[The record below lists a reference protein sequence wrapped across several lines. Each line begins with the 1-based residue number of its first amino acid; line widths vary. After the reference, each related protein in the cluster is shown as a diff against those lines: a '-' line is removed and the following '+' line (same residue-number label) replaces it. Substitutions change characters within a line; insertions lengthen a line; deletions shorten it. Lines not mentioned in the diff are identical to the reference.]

1 MCDDNSTGVSRER
14 ARALLVRISDRDL
27 NVERREV
34 SGVPRADRSA
44 AKNQCPHDAAIMA
57 VASAGL
63 AAECNA
69 LPIPSATLHA
79 IPAVLGDT
87 CAMLRRGLAPA
98 TLVVGVMVVT
108 WLVSDVGAV
117 DIVRFLAYEIGF
129 VALPGAALLWGLRGR
144 SWGFLLTIA
153 LGWPLGQTLE
163 ILAYSTTAATG
174 LRGLF
179 LLYPVVVIAA
189 SAPFIWRRRHIG
201 QPRSNDDALSS
212 LLMWTAAA
220 VLSLGLIYLALM
232 FLPTVP
238 LPSTTGS
245 VAYNPD
251 YAYFL
256 GLIAE
261 VAHHWPATSPG
272 LSGEPLH
279 YQWFVFIH
287 MAAINQVTNIP
298 IPTIAFRLDYVP
310 TIIVLGC
317 QLLAVGRFLGKSAWT
332 GVLATAV
339 FLLLGPLDL
348 TTDVGGSTPFFDLV
362 SNHLLASWTFP
373 YGLTFFLALIYC
385 IDERLRA
392 ATWRTARDLSSWVL
406 IGLLMIGGSGA
417 KGTILPVIIAG
428 LGLYFVL
435 AFVVRRSIPVA
446 ALVTLALSL
455 VIFAVTF
462 SVVYGGGV
470 PGTNIQPLASLART
484 APVIVASEL
493 TSPKLRAVALPFAY
507 VAGLA
512 GMLLPLAGILY
523 FLRRHR
529 LREISPFAL
538 CLCLLAAGLLI
549 ANVVHQVGYSEL
561 YFQDTGYVAGCIV
574 AGAGL
579 RLVWVDLGK
588 ALPISRR
595 GVAIAL
601 VVWVV
606 FLLAVVAVTSR
617 AVAHP
622 DALKIRYIALA
633 VGTVVFVL
641 LWIYVLSGRRRP
653 MAGVVALGLIPLLA
667 AAALSPPLEV
677 STTVRNLL
685 DDAPVTPVQPD
696 PQTVWGL
703 TPGLFAALRWLQ
715 ANAPVGAVLAV
726 SNHWVDPGKTDGR
739 YFYYSAF
746 SERQV
751 FIEGYDP
758 IRYGISDVLA
768 MPLGRNYTYRQRL
781 NDALFNHADAAA
793 LHVLVQQYGVR
804 FLLVDRIHGSVD
816 TAVLQLGRIVFGD
829 ADAFIVAVG

>member
-1 MCDDNSTGVSRER
+1 MLDRRGGDDHDINRRHVAMCDDNSTGVSRER

-57 VASAGL
+57 VASAGP

-108 WLVSDVGAV
+108 WLVSGVGAV

-201 QPRSNDDALSS
+201 QQRSNDDALSS

-287 MAAINQVTNIP
+287 MAAINQVTNLP

-348 TTDVGGSTPFFDLV
+348 TTDVGGSTPFFDLGQQSPACELDV
-362 SNHLLASWTFP
+362 PLWVDVLPCAHLLH
-373 YGLTFFLALIYC
+373 
-385 IDERLRA
+385 RRA
-392 ATWRTARDLSSWVL
+392 AARRNVAHRSRPLIVGTDRALDDRRVWGQGHDSAGHHCGPRAVLRPCVRCPTLGSGCRAGDAGFEPGDLCGDLLRGLWGRGARHQHSTAR
-406 IGLLMIGGSGA
+406 ISGA
-417 KGTILPVIIAG
+417 HCA
-428 LGLYFVL
+428 
-435 AFVVRRSIPVA
+435 
-446 ALVTLALSL
+446 
-455 VIFAVTF
+455 
-462 SVVYGGGV
+462 
-470 PGTNIQPLASLART
+470 
-484 APVIVASEL
+484 VIVASGL

-529 LREISPFAL
+529 LREISPFCL

-579 RLVWVDLGK
+579 RLAWGR
-588 ALPISRR
+588 SR
-595 GVAIAL
+595 
-601 VVWVV
+601 
-606 FLLAVVAVTSR
+606 
-617 AVAHP
+617 
-622 DALKIRYIALA
+622 
-633 VGTVVFVL
+633 
-641 LWIYVLSGRRRP
+641 
-653 MAGVVALGLIPLLA
+653 
-667 AAALSPPLEV
+667 
-677 STTVRNLL
+677 
-685 DDAPVTPVQPD
+685 
-696 PQTVWGL
+696 
-703 TPGLFAALRWLQ
+703 
-715 ANAPVGAVLAV
+715 
-726 SNHWVDPGKTDGR
+726 
-739 YFYYSAF
+739 
-746 SERQV
+746 
-751 FIEGYDP
+751 
-758 IRYGISDVLA
+758 
-768 MPLGRNYTYRQRL
+768 
-781 NDALFNHADAAA
+781 
-793 LHVLVQQYGVR
+793 
-804 FLLVDRIHGSVD
+804 
-816 TAVLQLGRIVFGD
+816 
-829 ADAFIVAVG
+829 